1 MSKGVPSDWPPLRRS
16 SRPLLSLRA
25 EVWHL
30 RTRSFARLLGPC
42 FKTGVFALLPQY
54 HPRADPSAFLHVSAQ
69 QAKQVNSRHRLS
81 STPYYALTTQGLRR
95 SHDSTVHESNPMQT
109 PSSPTVSNLLTLF
122 PKFFSSF
129 LCSTC
134 SLSVSHRS
142 LALEGVY
149 LPIWAEIPNNPT
161 HRSTSFNSHASPTGL
176 SPSLAR
182 LSRRL
187 RPHDCHGLTP
197 SVYNSTVLMAAD
209 LKLGLLPLRSPLLRQ
224 SLLFSFPPLSDMLK
238 FSGWSCLTSDTD
250 R

>member
-1 MSKGVPSDWPPLRRS
+1 MFQDGRDRISSAAPSSGRPGRAPPRFHPASQVGERRA
-16 SRPLLSLRA
+16 SL
-25 EVWHL
+25 E
-30 RTRSFARLLGPC
+30 
-42 FKTGVFALLPQY
+42 
-54 HPRADPSAFLHVSAQ
+54 
-69 QAKQVNSRHRLS
+69 
-81 STPYYALTTQGLRR
+81 STPCCALTAQGLRR
-95 SHDSTVHESNPMQT
+95 FRSSTVCTSNPMRT

-149 LPIWAEIPNNPT
+149 LPIRAAIPNNPT
-161 HRSTSFNSHASPTGL
+161 RRTRSFRRYAGRTGL

-187 RPHDCHGLTP
+187 RPHSNAGPTP
-197 SVYNSTVLMAAD
+197 SVYNSTAARAVD
-209 LKLGLLPLRSPLLRQ
+209 FKLGLLPLRSPLLRQ

-238 FSGWSCLTSDTD
+238 FSGWSCLTSDAD
-250 R
+250 W

>member
-1 MSKGVPSDWPPLRRS
+1 MGKRQA
-16 SRPLLSLRA
+16 SL
-25 EVWHL
+25 E
-30 RTRSFARLLGPC
+30 P
-42 FKTGVFALLPQY
+42 
-54 HPRADPSAFLHVSAQ
+54 
-69 QAKQVNSRHRLS
+69 
-81 STPYYALTTQGLRR
+81 TPYCALTAQGLRR
-95 SHDSTVHESNPMQT
+95 LHDSTVRGSNPMRT

-149 LPIWAEIPNNPT
+149 LPIRAEIPNYPT
-161 HRSTSFNSHASPTGL
+161 RRTESFCSCFGRTGL
-176 SPSLAR
+176 SPSSAC
-182 LSRRL
+182 LSRQLGPSR
-187 RPHDCHGLTP
+187 CTGLTP
-197 SVYNSTVLMAAD
+197 SVYNSTAARAVD

-238 FSGWSCLTSDTD
+238 FSGCPCLTSDAD

>member
-1 MSKGVPSDWPPLRRS
+1 MFQDGRDRIASAVPTSGRPRCVPPCLRPA
-16 SRPLLSLRA
+16 SRTGEQSASL
-25 EVWHL
+25 E
-30 RTRSFARLLGPC
+30 
-42 FKTGVFALLPQY
+42 
-54 HPRADPSAFLHVSAQ
+54 
-69 QAKQVNSRHRLS
+69 
-81 STPYYALTTQGLRR
+81 STPYCALITQGLRR
-95 SHDSTVHESNPMQT
+95 LRDSTVHDSNPMRT

-149 LPIWAEIPNNPT
+149 LPIRAEIPNYPT
-161 HRSTSFNSHASPTGL
+161 HRSPSFSSHVSPTGL

-187 RPHDCHGLTP
+187 RPRNYSGLTP
-197 SVYNSTVLMAAD
+197 SVYNSTVLRAAD

-224 SLLFSFPPLSDMLK
+224 SLLFSLPPLSDMLK

>member
-1 MSKGVPSDWPPLRRS
+1 MA
-16 SRPLLSLRA
+16 SL
-25 EVWHL
+25 E
-30 RTRSFARLLGPC
+30 TTPC
-42 FKTGVFALLPQY
+42 C
-54 HPRADPSAFLHVSAQ
+54 
-69 QAKQVNSRHRLS
+69 
-81 STPYYALTTQGLRR
+81 ALTTQGLRR
-95 SHDSTVHESNPMQT
+95 SRSSTVRRSNPMQT

-149 LPIWAEIPNNPT
+149 LPIRAEIPNYPT
-161 HRSTSFNSHASPTGL
+161 HRSPSFSSHVSPTGL

-187 RPHDCHGLTP
+187 RPRNYSGLTP
-197 SVYNSTVLMAAD
+197 SVYNSTVLRAAD

-224 SLLFSFPPLSDMLK
+224 SLLFSLPPLSDMLK
-238 FSGWSCLTSDTD
+238 FSGWSCLTSDAD
-250 R
+250 RVVNWGDPGCPRARA

>member
-1 MSKGVPSDWPPLRRS
+1 M
-16 SRPLLSLRA
+16 RA
-25 EVWHL
+25 
-30 RTRSFARLLGPC
+30 
-42 FKTGVFALLPQY
+42 
-54 HPRADPSAFLHVSAQ
+54 
-69 QAKQVNSRHRLS
+69 
-81 STPYYALTTQGLRR
+81 
-95 SHDSTVHESNPMQT
+95 

-149 LPIWAEIPNNPT
+149 LPLRAEIPNNPT
-161 HRSTSFNSHASPTGL
+161 RRSPSSSSHVSPTGL

-187 RPHDCHGLTP
+187 RPRNCSGATP
-197 SVYNSTVLMAAD
+197 SVYNSTVPGAAD
-209 LKLGLLPLRSPLLRQ
+209 FKLGLLPLRSPLLRQ

-250 R
+250 GSKGGRAQPLPASAQMHTRKETCRRGRRLERGGLRATREWASRVKRH